1 MNISRKAI
9 LILSITTLM
18 IITVLGA
25 YHTEIRRLYHVLSL
39 FDEDRIV
46 ENFRTMGE
54 HFPRT
59 ELRASQHSYMYERG
73 KTKILPE
80 IFPYQGAEV
89 STNFFL
95 AGSKTTGLLI
105 IKDDSVVYERY
116 FLGNTQDTKNISWS
130 MAKSFVATLVGIAV
144 DQGFIKEL
152 TDPVDKYVPEL
163 KGTAYEGVQIKN
175 VLQMSSGVKFNED
188 YDDFGSD
195 INRWGRAFAL
205 GKSQDDFAGTLIK
218 EREQG
223 VYNKYVSIDT
233 HVLSMVLSRATGQSL
248 TEYMQ
253 AKLWDPLGMEYD
265 GYWNADD
272 YGTEVA
278 LCGLNATL
286 RDFGK
291 LGSLYLNKG
300 RWRGEQLV
308 SEDWIN
314 DSVTPNAPHLLP
326 GKDNPNSAHELGYGY
341 QWWVPEGED
350 GEFLAQGVYNQNIYV
365 NPTKNIVIVKLS
377 ANDKFNDDSYIPTQW
392 QAALAFYRTV
402 SNSY

>member
-1 MNISRKAI
+1 MNIFKKAT
-9 LILSITTLM
+9 LIPIVLFLIVVSIAALFQ
-18 IITVLGA
+18 
-25 YHTEIRRLYHVLSL
+25 TEIRRLYHVLSL

-46 ENFRTMGE
+46 ENFRTMGK
-54 HFPRT
+54 HFPMS
-59 ELRASQHSYMYERG
+59 ELSASHDSFTYERAE
-73 KTKILPE
+73 KYVLPE
-80 IFPYQGAEV
+80 SFTYRKEEV
-89 STNFFL
+89 STGFFL

-105 IKDDSVVYERY
+105 IKNDSIVLEEY
-116 FLGNTQDTKNISWS
+116 FLGNTEATKNISWS

-365 NPTKNIVIVKLS
+365 NPTKKIVIVKLS